1 MQSIQMQ
8 LSKKKIFFL
17 KFFHHFLNLDK
28 FLNILKKKN
37 MTLIAYAFPK
47 LQTAKNVVRQMSKGS
62 RFGRPFIKRHGKWS
76 KTLLKSARQQ
86 LYRVY

>member
-1 MQSIQMQ
+1 
-8 LSKKKIFFL
+8 
-17 KFFHHFLNLDK
+17 
-28 FLNILKKKN
+28 

-47 LQTAKNVVRQMSKGS
+47 LQTAKNVVRQMSMGS